1 MTSPGGPDPDRRP
14 EPPNPADTGWTVLG
28 YLIAGMAL
36 YGGIG
41 ALLGRW
47 LHAPLLFPLGM
58 LLGLGLATAVIII
71 RFGRS

>member
-1 MTSPGGPDPDRRP
+1 MTSPGGPDGDRRSGQRD
-14 EPPNPADTGWTVLG
+14 PADTGWTVLG
-28 YLIAGMAL
+28 YLLTGMAL

-47 LHAPLLFPLGM
+47 LHTSILFPLGL
-58 LLGLGLATAVIII
+58 LLGLGLATAMIIF

>member
-1 MTSPGGPDPDRRP
+1 MTLPGGTDGAHRP
-14 EPPNPADTGWTVLG
+14 EPPNGPDAGWTVLG
-28 YLIAGMAL
+28 YLITGMAL

-47 LHAPLLFPLGM
+47 LHISILFPLGM
-58 LLGLGLATAVIII
+58 LLGLGLATAMIIF